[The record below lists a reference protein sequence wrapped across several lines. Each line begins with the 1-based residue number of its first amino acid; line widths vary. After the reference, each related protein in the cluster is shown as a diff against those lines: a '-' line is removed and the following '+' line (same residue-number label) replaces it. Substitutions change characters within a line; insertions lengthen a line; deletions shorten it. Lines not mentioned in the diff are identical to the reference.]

1 MAFTISAEV
10 QMWATFAIIALALCA
25 YTAEKWPMELTSLG
39 TVCAILLFFQFFR
52 VPADG
57 GEVGL
62 TPGRIL
68 EGFANPALVAVLS
81 LLVMG

>member
-52 VPADG
+52 VPLMAARSG
-57 GEVGL
+57 
-62 TPGRIL
+62 
-68 EGFANPALVAVLS
+68 
-81 LLVMG
+81 